1 MADIL
6 KANTFSGFCF
16 RSAAI
21 TALLFATGVGILVL
35 AEPWLSLGL
44 SKFFSGYFLFLLF
57 SDLLG
62 AVVCTIWVL
71 TPGAKQLKGVVVFFG
86 VSILL
91 VGWFSLVN
99 ALVDHRPSPVRLYV
113 LIFIF
118 IAMGATI
125 LYKQYRVSKAGYLA
139 EG

>member
-1 MADIL
+1 MPDIL

-21 TALLFATGVGILVL
+21 TALLFAMGIGILVL
-35 AEPWLSLGL
+35 AEPLLSQGI

-86 VSILL
+86 VSSLL

-99 ALVDHRPSPVRLYV
+99 LLIGTGASPVRLYV
-113 LIFIF
+113 LICMF

-125 LYKQYRVSKAGYLA
+125 LYKQYRVSRAGHLA